1 MSAVCLRRGRCG
13 NLLDGCEAQRGRPR
27 ALRLTICEPWPLRCR
42 LGLVGGET
50 GSLTRL
56 RHFSG
61 SQTEGLCWSRRT
73 CASASSYFCD
83 SAGALQPL
91 LRNADRQCCI
101 CASRCFAGRR
111 TSLLI
116 VKPDSGLRWHRRHVK
131 QGAMQMSLQDMPPPF
146 ALFRMIS
153 GFYVSRAIHVMAR
166 LGIADFL
173 ADGPVHTEELAKHT
187 KTHAPSLR
195 RVLRLLVTAG
205 VVTEDDDG
213 RF

>member
-73 CASASSYFCD
+73 
-83 SAGALQPL
+83 
-91 LRNADRQCCI
+91 
-101 CASRCFAGRR
+101 
-111 TSLLI
+111 
-116 VKPDSGLRWHRRHVK
+116 W
-131 QGAMQMSLQDMPPPF
+131 PPPAVTSATAQAPAAAPAQRGSAVLHLCQSMLCRTAHF
-146 ALFRMIS
+146 AS
-153 GFYVSRAIHVMAR
+153 DSEAR
-166 LGIADFL
+166 FGAEV
-173 ADGPVHTEELAKHT
+173 ASTPC
-187 KTHAPSLR
+187 KTRSHANVTARHAAAVCPLSDDQ
-195 RVLRLLVTAG
+195 RLLCLAG
-205 VVTEDDDG
+205 HPCHG
-213 RF
+213 PPGHCRLPRRRPG